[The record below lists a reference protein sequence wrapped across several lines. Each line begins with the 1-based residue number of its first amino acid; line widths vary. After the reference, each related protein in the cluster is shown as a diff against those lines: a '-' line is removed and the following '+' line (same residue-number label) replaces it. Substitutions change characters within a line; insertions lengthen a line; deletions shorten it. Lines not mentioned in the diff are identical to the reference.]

1 MPMYGNLTTR
11 TAIYAH
17 IQKSFYIMYI
27 PLMAINETDHDLVI
41 QDSTKSTEQV
51 LVPGGTLYV
60 HLTMDS

>member
-1 MPMYGNLTTR
+1 
-11 TAIYAH
+11 
-17 IQKSFYIMYI
+17 MYI